1 MYSGTATTSVS
12 APGFAPLALLLTDS
26 AQIMFAPVKV
36 LWFSDGVSRAKPT
49 VADLLAGKGARQL
62 ADVFV
67 LSVEEVRAAE
77 EAGLDMMCLPDEM
90 MSREVREA
98 APTTFI
104 IAALA
109 YGVHATSDEYLRM
122 GFETY
127 RLGADAVYCAAG
139 LDTVARLA
147 AEGLAVVGHIGFIP
161 THRTWYGGYRA
172 VGKTADSALKV
183 WRQAQALEAAGAFAA
198 EIELVPEPVA
208 AAISQRSSLFLISMG
223 SGAGCDAQYLFS
235 MDILGSNTGHYPR
248 HSKRYRDFRA
258 EYERLHAERVAAYSE
273 YRADVETGAYPA
285 DEHKLRIADAELAR
299 FIEALDTEHQDG
311 PASTRG
317 VPWTEI
323 AGRD

>member
-1 MYSGTATTSVS
+1 MT
-12 APGFAPLALLLTDS
+12 
-26 AQIMFAPVKV
+26 
-36 LWFSDGVSRAKPT
+36 RAKPT
-49 VADLLAGKGARQL
+49 VAELVAGKGNRQL
-62 ADVFV
+62 TDVFV
-67 LSVEEVRAAE
+67 LSLEEVRAVE

-109 YGVHATSDEYLRM
+109 YGVHATTDEYLRM
-122 GFETY
+122 GMAMY

-172 VGKTADSALKV
+172 VGKTAGSALRV
-183 WRQAQALEAAGAFAA
+183 WRQARALEDAGAFAA

-248 HSKRYRDFRA
+248 HSKKYRDFQA
-258 EYERLHAERVAAYSE
+258 AYERLHDERVAAYGE
-273 YRADVETGAYPA
+273 YRADVESGVYPA
-285 DEHKLRIADAELAR
+285 AEHKLQIDGAELEE
-299 FIEALDTEHQDG
+299 FLQALDADDDDPRPQG
-311 PASTRG
+311 A
-317 VPWTEI
+317 VPWAEMT
-323 AGRD
+323 RPPK

>member
-1 MYSGTATTSVS
+1 
-12 APGFAPLALLLTDS
+12 
-26 AQIMFAPVKV
+26 
-36 LWFSDGVSRAKPT
+36 
-49 VADLLAGKGARQL
+49 VADLLAGKGQRQL
-62 ADVFV
+62 TDIFV
-67 LSVEEVRAAE
+67 LSLEEVRAVE
-77 EAGLDMMCLPDEM
+77 EAGLDMLCLPDET

-109 YGVHATSDEYLRM
+109 YGVHATTDEYLRM
-122 GFETY
+122 GMAMH

-139 LDTVARLA
+139 LDTAARLA

-172 VGKTADSALKV
+172 TGKTAETALRV
-183 WRQAQALEAAGAFAA
+183 WRQARALEDAGAFAA

-248 HSKRYRDFRA
+248 HSKKYRDFRA
-258 EYERLHAERVAAYSE
+258 EYERLHSERVAAYGE
-273 YRADVETGAYPA
+273 YRADVEGGAYPA
-285 DEHKLRIADAELAR
+285 AEHKLQIDGAELAA
-299 FIEALDTEHQDG
+299 FIEALDSGENDRNDG
-311 PASTRG
+311 GARPIGG

-323 AGRD
+323 ARPQH

>member
-1 MYSGTATTSVS
+1 
-12 APGFAPLALLLTDS
+12 
-26 AQIMFAPVKV
+26 MFDRIKV
-36 LWFSDGVSRAKPT
+36 LWLSEHVTRAKPT
-49 VADLLAGKGARQL
+49 VAELLAGKGKCQL
-62 ADVFV
+62 TDIFV
-67 LSVEEVRAAE
+67 LSLEEVRAAE

-90 MSREVREA
+90 MSDEVREA

-109 YGVHATSDEYLRM
+109 YGVHATADEYLRM
-122 GFETY
+122 GMAMY

-172 VGKTADSALKV
+172 TGKTADSALKV
-183 WRQAQALEAAGAFAA
+183 WRQARALEDAGAFAA

-208 AAISQRSSLFLISMG
+208 AAISQRSPLFLISMG

-248 HSKRYRDFRA
+248 HSKKYRDFRG
-258 EYERLHAERVAAYSE
+258 EYERLHAERVAAYGE
-273 YRADVETGAYPA
+273 YRADVEAGAYPA
-285 DEHKLRIADAELAR
+285 AEHKLKIDDTELEA
-299 FIEALDTEHQDG
+299 FLAALDTAEDHDPRPQG
-311 PASTRG
+311 A
-317 VPWTEI
+317 VPWTELT
-323 AGRD
+323 RPPR

>member
-1 MYSGTATTSVS
+1 MT
-12 APGFAPLALLLTDS
+12 
-26 AQIMFAPVKV
+26 
-36 LWFSDGVSRAKPT
+36 RAKPT
-49 VADLLAGKGARQL
+49 VAELVAGKGKRQL
-62 ADVFV
+62 TDIFV
-67 LSVEEVRAAE
+67 LSLEEVRAAE
-77 EAGLDMMCLPDEM
+77 EAGLDMMCLPDET
-90 MSREVREA
+90 MSREVRET

-109 YGVHATSDEYLRM
+109 YGVHATADEYLRM
-122 GFETY
+122 GMAMY

-172 VGKTADSALKV
+172 TGKTAESALRV
-183 WRQAQALEAAGAFAA
+183 WRQARALEAAGAFAA

-248 HSKRYRDFRA
+248 HSKKYRDFRT
-258 EYERLHAERVAAYSE
+258 EFERLQAERVAAYGE
-273 YRADVETGAYPA
+273 YRADVESGVYPA
-285 DEHKLRIADAELAR
+285 AEHKLQIDDAELAQ
-299 FIEALDTEHQDG
+299 FIAALDTDEDG
-311 PASTRG
+311 RNDDATPNRG

-323 AGRD
+323 AKPTT

>member
-1 MYSGTATTSVS
+1 MT
-12 APGFAPLALLLTDS
+12 
-26 AQIMFAPVKV
+26 
-36 LWFSDGVSRAKPT
+36 RAKPT
-49 VADLLAGKGARQL
+49 VAELIAGKGERQL
-62 ADVFV
+62 ADIFV
-67 LSVEEVRAAE
+67 LSLEEVRAVE
-77 EAGLDMMCLPDEM
+77 EAGLDMMCLPDET

-109 YGVHATSDEYLRM
+109 YGVHATADEYLRM
-122 GFETY
+122 ALAMY

-172 VGKTADSALKV
+172 TGKTAESALRV
-183 WRQAQALEAAGAFAA
+183 WRQARALEAAGAFAA

-248 HSKRYRDFRA
+248 HSKKYRDFRA
-258 EYERLHAERVAAYSE
+258 EFERLHAERVAAYGE
-273 YRADVETGAYPA
+273 YRTDVESGVYPA
-285 DEHKLRIADAELAR
+285 AEHKLQIDDAELTQ
-299 FIEALDTEHQDG
+299 FIAALDADEDG
-311 PASTRG
+311 RNDDATPIRG

-323 AGRD
+323 AKPTT

>member
-1 MYSGTATTSVS
+1 M
-12 APGFAPLALLLTDS
+12 
-26 AQIMFAPVKV
+26 
-36 LWFSDGVSRAKPT
+36 SRAKPT
-49 VADLLAGKGARQL
+49 VADLLAGKGKRQL
-62 ADVFV
+62 TDIFV

-109 YGVHATSDEYLRM
+109 YGVHATTDEYLRM
-122 GFETY
+122 GMAMY
-127 RLGADAVYCAAG
+127 RHGADAVYCAAG

-172 VGKTADSALKV
+172 TGKTAESAMRV
-183 WRQAQALEAAGAFAA
+183 WRQARALEDAGAFAA

-208 AAISQRSSLFLISMG
+208 AAISVRSSLLLISMG

-235 MDILGSNTGHYPR
+235 MDILGTNTGHYPR
-248 HSKRYRDFRA
+248 HSKKYRDFQA
-258 EYERLHAERVAAYSE
+258 TYERLHAERVAAYGE
-273 YRADVETGAYPA
+273 YRADVDAGVYPA
-285 DEHKLRIADAELAR
+285 AEHKLEIDEAELAR
-299 FIEALDTEHQDG
+299 FIEALDSGAGGE
-311 PASTRG
+311 ASSRRG

-323 AGRD
+323 AGGHR